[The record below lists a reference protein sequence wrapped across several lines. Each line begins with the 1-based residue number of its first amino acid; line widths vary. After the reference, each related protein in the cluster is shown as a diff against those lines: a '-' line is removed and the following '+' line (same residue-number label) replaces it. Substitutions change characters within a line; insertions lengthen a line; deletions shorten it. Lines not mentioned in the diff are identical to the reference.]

1 MYRHIKN
8 EGTLLDLKRSSKS
21 YKNIIKSSVNKYKK
35 AFNNKLRLLKV
46 SNSRDYWK
54 ILCSGD
60 KKETVIKIQ
69 TEVLTEFFKELNIDK
84 NVYDEC
90 ELINGNSNADEYT
103 VNQLLNV
110 EFNEKEISDVKKLKN
125 NKANG
130 VDLVINEF
138 IKCTFD
144 KM

>member
-1 MYRHIKN
+1 M
-8 EGTLLDLKRSSKS
+8 DLKHSSKS

-54 ILCSGD
+54 ILCFGD

-69 TEVLTEFFKELNIDK
+69 TEVLTEIFKELNIDK

-90 ELINGNSNADEYT
+90 ELLNGNINADKYT

-110 EFNEKEISDVKKLKN
+110 EFNEK
-125 NKANG
+125 
-130 VDLVINEF
+130 
-138 IKCTFD
+138 
-144 KM
+144 